1 MMGAGHK
8 ISLCSADFNDIFMKK
23 TVLIL
28 LFVIVYTSGF
38 GQNTQTAIQIFR
50 QGWLQLTQMSED
62 SSADSLIYYGKKV
75 VLQYE
80 DIVKQDSSLSEPYL
94 LFLPYRAIA
103 EGSEGKCNYDD
114 AIAYYEKAAFLAS
127 NYTQQLGQLG
137 LNMNGYI
144 SLFESLRYAYA
155 QNNMFDKAL
164 ELSKDIVE
172 TCKQYA
178 PKKSS
183 YEQMESCYLLSKS
196 NKKREASEAAQISLE
211 LYSLYGNSEDGFYI
225 TTPLL
230 NVLTYYISRKDY
242 EEAIRFMDN
251 HRDKVNSY
259 LVGRDTLELSQ
270 LAAVNAYMYRAY
282 MGVGKYNKAVNTAFL
297 VDNYEKYSYG
307 INGIGHAVWLH
318 NAACAYM
325 NLYGASNDH
334 LYLNKAD
341 TILTEVERIWQQ
353 TPQREQIEEYATFL
367 STQGDFLAIKG
378 NTATA
383 EAKYKEATKLH
394 QVLHAKEDRILSNL
408 MRLAALY
415 NRTNRTQEAI
425 SQYTALL
432 GRYTQLK
439 DSIGMADVC
448 AALSIVYSKEANHH
462 DKAEEYAVTAY
473 NILKS
478 HAPNSLQFA
487 NVEDNLAN
495 VYSNMGLNDRS
506 LSYKLHSARLKQS
519 LGMGTTSDL
528 LDAYSSYVD
537 EYNAIITYYPDTAK
551 WLLDIAVP
559 LCKKVIDDSTSLQ
572 TDKIDA
578 LKLLAKIDMLTKNYS
593 EAIPLYRSCADL
605 EQIRYGMKSGQY
617 LTSLNNLAYCYL
629 LSGDYEKSKLLT
641 ETIIKKDKSSTNYK
655 NYENL
660 LGAGVLSKDSVLT
673 ESVLKKLYD
682 AELKY
687 LTSQFLLM
695 SSDQRQ
701 EFIDGDNVGI
711 NNLSLPALAFPQSS
725 VCAEYAYNSA
735 LVSKG
740 LLLSTA
746 KEIESIASSTDD
758 IHIKALYSELLNTR
772 RALSNGT
779 DSVGNERFAEKKYAI
794 EKELIESIKSYKDFN
809 RNLRLDWKSIKHS
822 LKDNEIAIEFLTV
835 DNSILSLDDKSEY
848 YCAVL
853 LRKEWKYPR
862 FVKLSD
868 KTDIDKFSSRIIES
882 FNNGN
887 GLKGAQWNYIGKQ
900 LYKKVWEPLSFY
912 IGENDTIYFSPVDLL
927 CLVPMEG
934 LPNSDGKAINEIHVL
949 RRLSSTRELCHS
961 ETSETFDNV
970 VLLGGL
976 TYTAIQDTARIK
988 GSGKERQGWQ
998 ELPAT
1003 LTEVENIAAKLKER
1017 GINTITLENDK
1028 GTENAFRALSGKPFG
1043 DIHIATHGFYYND
1056 KESNTLQFLRGID
1069 ITSGNNNHI
1078 SPLKRTGLM
1087 LSGGQAAWL
1096 GVSDD
1101 NRDNDGIL
1109 LSSEIASLD
1118 LHKVGLVVLSAC
1130 QTGLGDVSED
1140 GIVGLQRAFKMAG
1153 VRTLVMTLWKVDDQ
1167 ATSFMMINFYIQILS
1182 GKSKSESFRI
1192 AKQMVKEKFHDP
1204 FYWAPFIMLD

>member
-1 MMGAGHK
+1 
-8 ISLCSADFNDIFMKK
+8 MKN

-28 LFVIVYTSGF
+28 LFVIVCISGY
-38 GQNTQTAIQIFR
+38 GQNTQIAIQKFR

-62 SSADSLIYYGKKV
+62 SPTDSLIYYGKKI
-75 VLQYE
+75 VLLYE
-80 DIVKQDSSLSEPYL
+80 DIVKQDPSLSEPYL
-94 LFLPYRAIA
+94 LFLPYRTIA
-103 EGSEGKCNYDD
+103 EGYDYKGEYD
-114 AIAYYEKAAFLAS
+114 EATGYYEKAAFLAR

-137 LNMNGYI
+137 LNMDGYI
-144 SLFESLRYAYA
+144 SLFESLRYAYV

-172 TCKQYA
+172 TCKQHA

-183 YEQMESCYLLSKS
+183 YEQMESCYLLSK
-196 NKKREASEAAQISLE
+196 KQQEREAFEAAQNSLE
-211 LYSLYGNSEDGFYI
+211 LYTLYGNSEDGFYI
-225 TTPLL
+225 TTPLV
-230 NVLTYYISRKDY
+230 NILTYYVSRKNY
-242 EEAIRFMDN
+242 EEAISFMDN
-251 HRDKVNSY
+251 YRDKVNSY
-259 LVGRDTLELSQ
+259 LVGRDTLEISQ
-270 LAAVNAYMYRAY
+270 LAVVNSCMYRAY
-282 MGVGKYNKAVNTAFL
+282 MGLGKYNKAVNTAFL
-297 VDNYEKYSYG
+297 VDNYEKYIHGTNS
-307 INGIGHAVWLH
+307 IGHAVWLN

-325 NLYGASNDH
+325 NLFGATNNC
-334 LYLNKAD
+334 LYLNKTD
-341 TILTEVERIWQQ
+341 TILSETGRIWQLI
-353 TPQREQIEEYATFL
+353 PKREQVGDYATFL
-367 STQGDFLAIKG
+367 STQGVFYSYKG
-378 NTATA
+378 NTSAA

-394 QVLHAKEDRILSNL
+394 QQLHASEDIILSDL

-415 NRTNRTQEAI
+415 NETNRTQEAI

-439 DSIGMADVC
+439 DSLGMADVSR
-448 AALSIVYSKEANHH
+448 ALSNIYAKKTNFQ
-462 DKAEEYAVTAY
+462 DKAEEYAMAAY
-473 NILKS
+473 CILKNC
-478 HAPNSLQFA
+478 APNSLQFA
-487 NVEDNLAN
+487 NAEENIAN
-495 VYSNMGLNDRS
+495 VYSYMGLNDRA
-506 LSYKLHSARLKQS
+506 LSYRLHSVRLKQS

-528 LDAYSSYVD
+528 LSAYSSYVD
-537 EYNAIITYYPDTAK
+537 EYDAVITYYPDTVK
-551 WLLDIAVP
+551 WFLDIAVP
-559 LCKKVIDDSTSLQ
+559 FCKKVISDSTSLQ
-572 TDKIDA
+572 SDKIDA
-578 LKLLAKIDMLTKNYS
+578 NKLLARIDMLTKNYS
-593 EAIPLYRSCADL
+593 EAIPLYSKCADL
-605 EQIRYGMKSGQY
+605 EKTRYGKNSSQY

-629 LSGDYEKSKLLT
+629 ISGDYGKSILLT
-641 ETIIKKDKSSTNYK
+641 ETIIKQDKSSTNYK

-660 LGAGVLSKDSVLT
+660 LVAGVLTKDSVLA
-673 ESVLKKLYD
+673 EKALIKMYD
-682 AELKY
+682 TELKY
-687 LTSQFLLM
+687 LTSQFLFM

-711 NNLSLPALAFPQSS
+711 NNLSIPALAFPQSS

-740 LLLSTA
+740 LLLNTA
-746 KEIESIASSTDD
+746 KEIESIASSTND
-758 IHIKALYSELLNTR
+758 IHIKTLYSELLNTR
-772 RALSNGT
+772 RALSNGA
-779 DSVGNERFAEKKYAI
+779 DSVGIEKLAEKENAI
-794 EKELIESIKSYKDFN
+794 EKELIASIKSYKDFN
-809 RNLRLDWKSIKHS
+809 RNLQLDWRSIKRS

-835 DNSILSLDDKSEY
+835 DNSILSQDDESEY

-853 LRKEWKYPR
+853 LSKGWKYPR

-868 KTDIDKFSSRIIES
+868 KAEVEKYSRRIIES

-900 LYKKVWEPLSFY
+900 LYKKVWEPLSVY
-912 IGENDTIYFSPVDLL
+912 IGENDTVYFSPVDLL

-934 LPNSDGKAINEIHVL
+934 LPNSDGKAINEINVL

-961 ETSETFDNV
+961 VHHEKFDNV
-970 VLLGGL
+970 VLVGGL

-988 GSGKERQGWQ
+988 SAGKERQGWQ

-1003 LTEVENIAAKLKER
+1003 LTEVKNITAKLKEK

-1028 GTENAFRALSGKPFG
+1028 GTENAFRALSGKSFG
-1043 DIHIATHGFYYND
+1043 DIHIATHGFYFND
-1056 KESNTLQFLRGID
+1056 KEANTLQFLRSID
-1069 ITSGNNNHI
+1069 ITPDNNNHI

-1096 GVSDD
+1096 GVSDC

-1153 VRTLVMTLWKVDDQ
+1153 VQTLIMTLWKVDDQ
-1167 ATSFMMINFYIQILS
+1167 ATSYMMTNFYNQLLS
-1182 GKSKSESFRI
+1182 GKPKSEAFRL
-1192 AKQMVKEKFHDP
+1192 AQNMLKNKFHDP